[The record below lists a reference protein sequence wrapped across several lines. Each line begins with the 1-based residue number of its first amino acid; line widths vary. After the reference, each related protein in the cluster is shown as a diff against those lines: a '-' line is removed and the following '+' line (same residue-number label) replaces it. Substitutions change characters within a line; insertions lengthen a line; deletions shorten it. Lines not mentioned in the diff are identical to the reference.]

1 MNANNF
7 VGSEIPNNCTNLT
20 PDKLRTF
27 KGFEN
32 ISEDEALIHIEIIKK
47 LARILKGIY
56 IKQNRINNSE

>member
-7 VGSEIPNNCTNLT
+7 VSSENQNGRTNLT
-20 PDKLRTF
+20 PEKLRTY

-32 ISEDEALIHIEIIKK
+32 ISDDEALIQIEIIKK

-56 IKQNRINNSE
+56 IKQNGMNNSE